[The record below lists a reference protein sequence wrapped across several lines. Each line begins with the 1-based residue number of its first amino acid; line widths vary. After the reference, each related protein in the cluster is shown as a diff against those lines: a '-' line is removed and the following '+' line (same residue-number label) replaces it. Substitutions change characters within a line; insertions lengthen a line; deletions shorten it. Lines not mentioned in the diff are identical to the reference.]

1 MDRASCAAML
11 IAQISD
17 MHINERGAAGITGA
31 DAIGN
36 LQTCVAR
43 LNTLDPPP
51 DLVLATGDLVKDGAP
66 GEYAVLREILDPLRA
81 PLYVIPGNHDI
92 REALSEAFEDA
103 AYLPS
108 GGALMNY
115 TIEDYPVRLLALDT
129 VVPGALHGLLDAERL
144 AWLEAR
150 LSEAPERPSI
160 VFMHHPP
167 FKIGIKM
174 MDGMRCSG
182 GAALGAIIQG
192 NPQVERILCGHVHR
206 AVHVRFHG
214 TAASAAP
221 STAAQLALDLSG
233 EVDLTSIWSDE
244 PPAFMLHLWQP
255 GEGLASHVV
264 QF

>member
-1 MDRASCAAML
+1 ML

-17 MHINERGAAGITGA
+17 MHINERGTAGIGGA

-36 LQTCVAR
+36 LEACIAH
-43 LNTLDPPP
+43 LNALTPSP

-66 GEYAVLREILDPLRA
+66 GEYATLREILEPLRL

-92 REALSEAFEDA
+92 RETMSEAFADA
-103 AYLPS
+103 EYLPANGS
-108 GGALMNY
+108 LMNY

-129 VVPGALHGLLDAERL
+129 VVPRAPHGLMDTERL

-150 LSEAPERPSI
+150 LAEAPERPSI

-182 GAALGAIIQG
+182 GAALGAILAG
-192 NPQVERILCGHVHR
+192 NPQVERLLCGHVHR

-214 TAASAAP
+214 TAASASP
-221 STAAQLALDLSG
+221 STAAQIALDLSG
-233 EVDLTSIWSDE
+233 EVDLKTLWSDE
-244 PPAFMLHLWQP
+244 PPAFMLHLWQA

>member
-1 MDRASCAAML
+1 ML

-17 MHINERGAAGITGA
+17 MHINERGTAGIGGA

-36 LQTCVAR
+36 LESCIAR
-43 LNTLDPPP
+43 SHALNPSP

-66 GEYAVLREILDPLRA
+66 GEYATLREILEPLRA
-81 PLYVIPGNHDI
+81 PLHVITGNHDI
-92 REALSEAFEDA
+92 REAMSEAFGDA
-103 AYLPS
+103 GYLRDI
-108 GGALMNY
+108 GALMNY

-129 VVPGALHGLLDAERL
+129 VVPGSLHGLMDAERL
-144 AWLEAR
+144 AWLAAR
-150 LSEAPERPSI
+150 LAEAPERPTI

-174 MDGMRCSG
+174 MDAMRCSG
-182 GAALGAIIQG
+182 GAAVGALLAG
-192 NPQVERILCGHVHR
+192 NPQVEQLLCGHVHR

-214 TAASAAP
+214 TAASACP

-233 EVDLTSIWSDE
+233 EVVLKARWSDE

-255 GEGLASHVV
+255 GAGLASHVV
-264 QF
+264 QL

>member
-1 MDRASCAAML
+1 ML

-17 MHINERGAAGITGA
+17 MHINERGTAGIGGA

-36 LQTCVAR
+36 LEACVAR
-43 LNTLDPPP
+43 LGALDPSP
-51 DLVLATGDLVKDGAP
+51 DVILATGDLVKEGTP
-66 GEYAVLREILDPLRA
+66 GEYATLREILEPLRS

-92 REALSEAFEDA
+92 REAMSEAFADA
-103 AYLPS
+103 AYLPA

-129 VVPGALHGLLDAERL
+129 VVPGALHGLLDAGRL

-150 LSEAPERPSI
+150 LGEAPERPSL
-160 VFMHHPP
+160 VFLHHPP
-167 FKIGIKM
+167 FKVGIKM

-182 GAALGAIIQG
+182 GAALGAILAG
-192 NPQVERILCGHVHR
+192 NPQVERLVCGHVHR

-214 TAASAAP
+214 TAASVCP
-221 STAAQLALDLSG
+221 STAAQLAVDLSG
-233 EVDLTSIWSDE
+233 EVDLRAIWSDE

-255 GEGLASHVV
+255 GAGLASHVV
-264 QF
+264 QL

>member
-1 MDRASCAAML
+1 ML

-17 MHINERGAAGITGA
+17 MHINERGAAGIAGA

-36 LQTCVAR
+36 LESCVAR
-43 LNTLDPPP
+43 INSLDPSP
-51 DLVLATGDLVKDGAP
+51 DLVLATGDLVKDGIP
-66 GEYAVLREILDPLRA
+66 GEYATLREILEPLRS

-92 REALSEAFEDA
+92 RETMSDAFADA
-103 AYLPS
+103 GYLPA

-115 TIEDYPVRLLALDT
+115 TIENYPVRLLALDT
-129 VVPGALHGLLDAERL
+129 VVPGALHGLMDAGRL

-150 LSEAPERPSI
+150 LAEAPPRPSI

-182 GAALGAIIQG
+182 GAALGAILAG
-192 NPQVERILCGHVHR
+192 NKQVERVLCGHVHR
-206 AVHVRFHG
+206 AAHVRFHG
-214 TAASAAP
+214 TTASACP

-233 EVDLTSIWSDE
+233 KVDLKTLWSDE

-255 GEGLASHVV
+255 GAGLVSHVV
-264 QF
+264 QL

>member
-17 MHINERGAAGITGA
+17 MHINERGAAGIAGA

-36 LQTCVAR
+36 LQACVAR
-43 LNTLDPPP
+43 LNLLDPSP
-51 DLVLATGDLVKDGAP
+51 DLVLATGDLVRDGAP
-66 GEYAVLREILDPLRA
+66 GEYAVLREILEPLRA

-92 REALSEAFEDA
+92 REALSEAFADA

-108 GGALMNY
+108 GGALMRY

-150 LSEAPERPSI
+150 LAEAPERPSI

-182 GAALGAIIQG
+182 GAALGAIMER
-192 NPQVERILCGHVHR
+192 NPQVERIVCGHLHR

-214 TAASAAP
+214 TTASAAP
-221 STAAQLALDLSG
+221 STTAQLALDLSG